1 MKNHPVFT
9 LYPQGEQAG
18 FSAVTPW
25 GRGKKAEKPDWILIC
40 QSRIKK
46 AMEKSAVVIGAG
58 IGGIATAIYLAK
70 SGYNVAIYEKNPGPG
85 GRCGQLIRDGHRFD
99 LGATMLLMPGIY
111 REVFDSLGIPLFE
124 NDDIKPLEELYK
136 IYFDNNEIIIFSQ
149 DENIMKA
156 QLEKIEPGSFKKSQ
170 KYVSDGYEIFQIGMN
185 KLIGRN
191 FDNLFQFANFR
202 NVGMLIKLKTY
213 ISNYSYVKKF
223 FRNTH
228 LRMAYTFQNIY
239 VGQSPFNSPALFS
252 MVPAAELT
260 EGSFFPKGGMFTIVE
275 KLVNEAKSSGI
286 QFHYKK
292 PVSKIITNRKR
303 GESVILEDGSEIR
316 ADIIVANADLPYVYR
331 ELLPD
336 RLKSLRLDRMKY
348 SCSAICYHWG
358 LDKIYPQL
366 GHHSVFL
373 SDGFRDGLDRI
384 FKDKSVSDN
393 PSFYVH
399 APVRTDSLAAPQNHD
414 TLSVVVGAG
423 HLDKR
428 KKQDWDDL
436 KKKTRRAV
444 IQRLKQL
451 GLEDIEDHIKF
462 EVCYTPENWESACN
476 ISRGSVFGSLAHNLL
491 QMGYFRP
498 HNQHSRYKNLFF
510 VGGSTHPGNG
520 IPNVLLSAKLT
531 AERILNK

>member
-1 MKNHPVFT
+1 MI
-9 LYPQGEQAG
+9 
-18 FSAVTPW
+18 
-25 GRGKKAEKPDWILIC
+25 GK
-40 QSRIKK
+40 
-46 AMEKSAVVIGAG
+46 KSAVIIGAG

-70 SGYNVAIYEKNPGPG
+70 NGYNVNVYEKNLAPG

-99 LGATMLLMPGIY
+99 LGATMLMMPGIY
-111 REVFDSLGIPLFE
+111 RQVFESLGIPPFE
-124 NDDIKPLEELYK
+124 NNDIKPLEDLYK
-136 IYFDNNEIIIFSQ
+136 IYFDNNEVIAFSP
-149 DENIMKA
+149 DENKMKI

-170 KYVSDGYEIFQIGMN
+170 KYVSDGYEIFQLGIN

-191 FDNLFQFANFR
+191 FDNLFQFANFK
-202 NVGMLIKLKTY
+202 NIGMLIKLKTY
-213 ISNYSYVKKF
+213 ISNYRYVKRF
-223 FRNTH
+223 FRHPH

-260 EGSFFPKGGMFTIVE
+260 EGSFFPEGGMFSIVE
-275 KLVNEAKSSGI
+275 RLLSEAKSSGVL
-286 QFHYKK
+286 FHYNK
-292 PVSKIITNRKR
+292 PVKNIRVNCKKA
-303 GESVILEDGSEIR
+303 ESVILDDGSEIK

-331 ELLPD
+331 KLLPD
-336 RLKSLRLDRMKY
+336 RAKSKRLDSMKY

-358 LDKIYPQL
+358 LDKVYPQL

-373 SDGFRDGLDRI
+373 SDGFREGLDRI
-384 FKDKSVSDN
+384 FKDKSVSDH

-399 APVRTDSLAAPQNHD
+399 APARTDPSAAPQNQD
-414 TLSVVVGAG
+414 TLSVIVGAG
-423 HLDKR
+423 HMDKK
-428 KKQDWDDL
+428 KKQDWDDM
-436 KKKTRRAV
+436 KKKTRTAV

-451 GLEDIEDHIKF
+451 GLEDLDDHIKF
-462 EVCYTPENWESACN
+462 EICYTPENWESACN
-476 ISRGSVFGSLAHNLL
+476 ISRGSVFGSLAHNIF

-498 HNQHSRYKNLFF
+498 HNNHSRYKNLFF